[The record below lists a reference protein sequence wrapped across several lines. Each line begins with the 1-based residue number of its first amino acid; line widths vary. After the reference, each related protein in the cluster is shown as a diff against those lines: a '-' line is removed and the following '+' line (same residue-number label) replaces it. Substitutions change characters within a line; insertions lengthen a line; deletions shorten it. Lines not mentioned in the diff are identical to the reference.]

1 MAQAKVSRVE
11 LPTGEKREHPP
22 SQSAASSSSKQ
33 PRVPPPQGTKRAAS
47 KELTRDDMEDELTC
61 LNCIES
67 HDDVIG
73 DLCQLVQVH
82 DPMATKA
89 SVAEFFCPGKFAS
102 RTGLLGL
109 PDGIAFDLR
118 TGWDLDKQADQ
129 KAAWKWVKQRK
140 PYLIIGS
147 PMCGPFSVLQAMN
160 DIHSQAYNLQLRK
173 ALRHLR
179 FCLELYRYQ
188 VRMGRKFLHEH
199 PQTATSWKLPMVQ
212 EFLKMD
218 GVRVELGDQCV
229 FGQTTTNDDKKVTL
243 AMKPTNWM
251 SNDDHILAAVGRK
264 CPNRSC
270 PKDSPVHVH
279 QPLVGGRAKATES
292 YPERLC
298 IAVLKALR
306 QSMRSVGLLG
316 AMEVGYHVD
325 EPDLSFEIQRYREE
339 QNEDK
344 PLFAMETGYHVDEP
358 DVSVEV
364 EKHYDD
370 ITGALL
376 EPTLVRKAR
385 AEEVEFLERLG
396 TWRDA
401 TEEECIRVTG
411 KPPIPSRWVDINKGD
426 QARKEYRSRLT
437 VKELKAKYP
446 MDAAEV
452 FAATPPVE
460 CLRLLASLTMCAP
473 AEEEIVMGFIDI
485 SRAHPHADLNRTV
498 YIWTPVDCG
507 GKSRVKLL
515 HMTLYGLRDAP
526 QNFEFKVKEVMEALN
541 FVQGLFSPCLWFK
554 QCPKYGSIRV
564 MVHGD
569 DFIISGTRAAINWL
583 HEGIGKKLISK
594 LGGIIGPDKSQGDI
608 QEIVILNRIMT
619 WIPAEGQTPDCLTVE
634 ADSRHSE
641 LIRDH
646 LNLQKKDAKGLTA
659 PGEKRKLDE
668 DVSEQEAMP
677 LGSNQAT
684 DYRSIAMRGAY
695 LSEDRPDIR
704 YACKELARRMQKP
717 TEQDWI
723 HLKHLGRY
731 LIHAPRLQQRMY
743 RQALPRKLTSYADS
757 DHAGCKTSRKSTSS
771 SVLMFGD
778 HMIKLSSTT
787 QGVLS
792 LSSAEAEWFAMVK
805 TSCMS
810 IGTQSA
816 CKDLGISVGIDL
828 HTDSSA
834 AKGIGSRRGV
844 GKVRHLDVNTL
855 WLQQKISSK
864 QIKLYKVGTHDNPAD
879 LGTKHLDSSTI
890 VKFINKLGFCYLAGK
905 SSLGLSTT

>member
-1 MAQAKVSRVE
+1 
-11 LPTGEKREHPP
+11 
-22 SQSAASSSSKQ
+22 
-33 PRVPPPQGTKRAAS
+33 
-47 KELTRDDMEDELTC
+47 
-61 LNCIES
+61 
-67 HDDVIG
+67 
-73 DLCQLVQVH
+73 
-82 DPMATKA
+82 
-89 SVAEFFCPGKFAS
+89 
-102 RTGLLGL
+102 
-109 PDGIAFDLR
+109 
-118 TGWDLDKQADQ
+118 
-129 KAAWKWVKQRK
+129 
-140 PYLIIGS
+140 
-147 PMCGPFSVLQAMN
+147 MCGPFSILQAMN
-160 DIHSQAYNLQLRK
+160 DTNSHAYNQQLRK
-173 ALRHLR
+173 AMRHLR

-199 PQTATSWKLPMVQ
+199 PATAKSWKLPMVQ
-212 EFLKMD
+212 ELLKME
-218 GVRVELGDQCV
+218 GVSVELGDQCV
-229 FGQTTTNDDKKVTL
+229 FGQTIINEDKKVAL

-251 SNDDHILAAVGRK
+251 GNDKFILTAVGRK

-279 QPLVGGRAKATES
+279 QTLIGGRAKATES

-298 IAVLKALR
+298 IAILKALR
-306 QSMRSVGLLG
+306 LSMRAAGLLG

-325 EPDLSFEIQRYREE
+325 EPELSVEVKRYYDE
-339 QNEDK
+339 QSAK
-344 PLFAMETGYHVDEP
+344 ILCAMEEHYHVDEP

-376 EPTLVRKAR
+376 EPALVRKAR
-385 AEEVEFLERLG
+385 AEEIEFLERLG

-401 TEEECIRVTG
+401 TEEECIKVTG

-426 QARKEYRSRLT
+426 QIRKEYRSRLT
-437 VKELKAKYP
+437 VKEIKAKYP

-460 CLRLLASLTMCAP
+460 CLRLIASLTMSSP
-473 AEEEIVMGFIDI
+473 IEEEIVMGFIDI
-485 SRAHPHADLNRTV
+485 SRAHPHADITRTV

-515 HMTLYGLRDAP
+515 QMTLYGLRDAP

-541 FVQGLFSPCLWFK
+541 FTQGKFSPCLWFK
-554 QCPKYGSIRV
+554 QCPKYGSFKV

-583 HEGIGKKLISK
+583 HEEINKKLISK
-594 LGGIIGPDKSQGDI
+594 LRGILGPDKSQGDI

-619 WIPAEGQTPDCLTVE
+619 WMPAYGSTPDCLTVE

-646 LNLQKKDAKGLTA
+646 LQLQGREAKGLTT
-659 PGEKRKLDE
+659 PGEKRKPDE
-668 DVSEQEAMP
+668 EVSEADAERLSAE
-677 LGSNQAT
+677 QAT

-704 YACKELARRMQKP
+704 YACKELARRMQQP
-717 TEQDWI
+717 TQQDWVT
-723 HLKHLGRY
+723 LKHLGRY
-731 LIHAPRLQQRMY
+731 LVHAPRLQQRMY
-743 RQALPRKLTSYADS
+743 RQVQPGMLTAYADS
-757 DHAGCKTSRKSTSS
+757 DHAGCKVSRKSTSS
-771 SVLMFGD
+771 SVLMLGE

-805 TSCMS
+805 TSCMA

-816 CKDLGISVGIDL
+816 CKDLGVDVGIEL

-864 QIKLYKVGTHDNPAD
+864 QIKLYKVGTLDNPAD
-879 LGTKHLDSSTI
+879 LGTKHLDQATI
-890 VKFINKLGFCYLAGK
+890 VKFLGKLGFCYLAGK
-905 SSLGLSTT
+905 SQLGLGTT